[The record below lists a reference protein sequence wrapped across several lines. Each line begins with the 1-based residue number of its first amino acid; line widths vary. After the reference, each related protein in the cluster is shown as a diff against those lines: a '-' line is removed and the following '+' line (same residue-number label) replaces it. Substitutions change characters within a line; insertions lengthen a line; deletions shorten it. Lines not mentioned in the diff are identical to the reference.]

1 MTRKLLLGM
10 MVAVMALGMAFAGC
24 AGGNSALT
32 GTWDDPYE
40 PGSAW
45 RFRNGNFYM
54 LWEDE
59 PLASGTYTARGGR
72 LAVTMTDAICC
83 CIWELEEVLAGVSY
97 SVSGDTL
104 TIWFEE
110 GRPGVFTRRR

>member
-32 GTWDDPYE
+32 GTWDDRNN
-40 PGSAW
+40 PGDTW
-45 RFRNGNFYM
+45 RFRNGNFY
-54 LWEDE
+54 LLYNDE
-59 PLASGTYTARGGR
+59 PALRGTYTARGGR
-72 LAVTMTDAICC
+72 LVLTYTHVYCC
-83 CIWELEEVLAGVSY
+83 CFEQWVGHEMAYSY

-104 TIWFEE
+104 TLWVE
-110 GRPGVFTRRR
+110 GGEQVFTRRR